1 MIDLETLLTL
11 VSEALNM
18 RPEDIRSKSMRN
30 DLNDAR
36 SLFIHFAKLEKQGR
50 QEIIDAI
57 NMTSK
62 SVVNYHVKRVA
73 DLVITDK
80 AMRASYVKCS
90 AQIKYYRGNKNRR
103 KDSGVVAVFVR

>member
-1 MIDLETLLTL
+1 MIDRETLLTL

-30 DLNDAR
+30 DLNNAR
-36 SLFIHFAKLEKQGR
+36 SLFIHFAQLEKRGR

-62 SVVNYHVKRVA
+62 SAVNYHVKRVA
-73 DLVITDK
+73 DLVVTDK
-80 AMRASYVKCS
+80 VMRESYAKCS
-90 AQIKYYRGNKNRR
+90 AKIKYYRANKNRR
-103 KDSGVVAVFVR
+103 KDSGVETTFIR

>member
-1 MIDLETLLTL
+1 MINLETLLTL
-11 VSEALNM
+11 ISEALNM

-36 SLFIHFAKLEKQGR
+36 SLFIHFAKLEKRGR

-62 SVVNYHVKRVA
+62 SAVNYHVKRVA

-80 AMRASYVKCS
+80 VMRESYAKCS
-90 AQIKYYRGNKNRR
+90 AKVREYRSRTL
-103 KDSGVVAVFVR
+103 SPV